1 MIDVENADQ
10 LLVVDGGALAMED
23 RRSGKH
29 RMNGRATPTHFV
41 AGLPRRTSEASLV
54 DTDSVGLSM
63 TAGEEDRLRN
73 SFTPSPLVPFD
84 IMGTQQSDE
93 SMGRSGGDGL
103 MNHAE
108 NMGGTGGSND
118 AMEDEST
125 NKVGGYQGDGASE
138 NGSPF
143 GSVID
148 YATITKGRFKEIKN
162 LLIMLPTKTN
172 LGLGARKVGFHV
184 ANHRE
189 FDLYRSYLTIHCG
202 NTYELDD
209 NSRTIYFGDEMFL
222 VALQIAR
229 CAYAHANGLE
239 CLCGEE
245 LIKFMFDKCV
255 FCDKA

>member
-1 MIDVENADQ
+1 MIDVKNADQ
-10 LLVVDGGALAMED
+10 LVVAAALAMED
-23 RRSGKH
+23 RGHGKH
-29 RMNGRATPTHFV
+29 RMNERETPTHFV
-41 AGLPRRTSEASLV
+41 AGLPHRTSEASLV

-93 SMGRSGGDGL
+93 SMGGNGGDG
-103 MNHAE
+103 MRNHAE
-108 NMGGTGGSND
+108 NMGGTGGRND
-118 AMEDEST
+118 AMEDESL
-125 NKVGGYQGDGASE
+125 NEVEGYQGEGALE
-138 NGSPF
+138 NAGSPF
-143 GSVID
+143 ASMVD
-148 YATITKGRFKEIKN
+148 MATIAKGRFKEIMN

-172 LGLGARKVGFHV
+172 LGLGARRVGFHV

-189 FDLYRSYLTIHCG
+189 FELYRSYLTIHCG

-209 NSRTIYFGDEMFL
+209 DSRTIFFGDEMFL

-229 CAYAHANGLE
+229 CAYVHVNGRP
-239 CLCGEE
+239 CVCGEE

-255 FCDKA
+255 FRDRA